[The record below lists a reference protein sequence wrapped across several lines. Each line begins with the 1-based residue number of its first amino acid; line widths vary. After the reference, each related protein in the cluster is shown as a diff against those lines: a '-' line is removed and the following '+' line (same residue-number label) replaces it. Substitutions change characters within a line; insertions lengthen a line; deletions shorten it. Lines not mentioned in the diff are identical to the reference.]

1 MSKAIHVISLGCP
14 KNRVDSEAMIGQLA
28 AHGYRLTHDPR
39 RADVVVVNTCG
50 FLQASVDE
58 ALAEIA
64 ALALLKQR
72 RDFRLVVAGCLVQRM
87 GKRLRLEFPVV
98 DALVGVH
105 SCDRLLAAVDGNR
118 GIVKRSP
125 TDFGGDYYG
134 RRVLTTGPG
143 WAYLR
148 IADGCDNRCGYC
160 LIPSIRGR
168 FRSRPVGE
176 LVAEARSLA
185 ARGVRELVLIAQD
198 TTDYGVDLGGRRLLP
213 RLLRRLD
220 AVDGIEW
227 IRVLYTHP
235 AHLDDRTV
243 AAIAGLPT
251 VVKYL
256 DVPLQ
261 HVSDRILKAQGRRIN
276 GAGTRALIAKLR
288 QRITGVTLRT
298 TLITGLPGET
308 DAEFEE
314 LLEFVRDAR
323 FEKLGAFAYSP
334 EPGTRA
340 ARMGGQVP
348 ARVARE
354 RLDELMRLQRGI
366 SAAAGRGRIGTTC
379 RVLVDAAGEAGTPR
393 RPGYRSTGRSAAEAP
408 EVDGTVHVKS
418 RRALSTGRF
427 IRVRIDRAWDYDVG
441 GTAV

>member
-1 MSKAIHVISLGCP
+1 VGKSVHVISLGCP
-14 KNRVDSEAMIGQLA
+14 KNRVDSEAMIGQLGA
-28 AHGYRLTHDPR
+28 EGYRLTADPL

-50 FLQASVDE
+50 FLRASVDE

-64 ALALLKQR
+64 ALALLKRKREFQ
-72 RDFRLVVAGCLVQRM
+72 LVVAGCLVQRM
-87 GKRLRLEFPVV
+87 GERLRRQAPAI

-105 SCDRLLAAVDGNR
+105 SCDRLMAAIEGGR
-118 GIVKRSP
+118 GIVERGP
-125 TDFGGDYYG
+125 TDYGGDYYG
-134 RRVLTTGPG
+134 RRALTTGPG

-185 ARGVRELVLIAQD
+185 ARGVRELDLIAQD
-198 TTDYGVDLGGRRLLP
+198 TTDYGVDLGGTRLLP

-235 AHLDDRTV
+235 AHLDDRAI
-243 AAIAGLPT
+243 AAVAGLPK

-261 HVSDRILKAQGRRIN
+261 HVSDRILKAQRRRID
-276 GAGTRALIAKLR
+276 GAGTRALIARLR
-288 QRITGVTLRT
+288 ERIPGLALRT
-298 TLITGLPGET
+298 TFITGLPGET
-308 DAEFEE
+308 DAEFEA

-323 FEKLGAFAYSP
+323 FEKLGAFAFSP

-340 ARMGGQVP
+340 ARMKGQVP
-348 ARVARE
+348 AGVARE
-354 RLDELMRLQRGI
+354 RQDELMRLQRKI
-366 SAAAGRGRIGTTC
+366 SAAAGRARIGTTC
-379 RVLVDAAGEAGTPR
+379 RVLVDAAGAAGTPR
-393 RPGYRSTGRSAAEAP
+393 RAGYHSTGRSAAEAP
-408 EVDGTVHVKS
+408 EVDGAV
-418 RRALSTGRF
+418 F
-427 IRVRIDRAWDYDVG
+427 IRSKRRLTAGDFVPVRIGCSWEYDVG